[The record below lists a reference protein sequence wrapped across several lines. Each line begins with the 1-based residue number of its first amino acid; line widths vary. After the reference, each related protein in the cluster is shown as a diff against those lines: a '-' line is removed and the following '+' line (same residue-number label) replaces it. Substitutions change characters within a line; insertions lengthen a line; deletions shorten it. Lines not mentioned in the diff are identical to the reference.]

1 MKPTRKERIQAMI
14 DNVQE
19 TADFWQEAID
29 EGTMKGE
36 MLENHSHLV
45 PSQFNHL
52 GICGRQQI
60 FAIEQDFARGGF
72 HQSRHAAYKGGFSA
86 S

>member
-19 TADFWQEAID
+19 TADFWQDAID

-36 MLENHSHLV
+36 MLENAKGAV
-45 PSQFNHL
+45 AYAN
-52 GICGRQQI
+52 
-60 FAIEQDFARGGF
+60 ARIA
-72 HQSRHAAYKGGFSA
+72 RLEIKKGA
-86 S
+86 EA